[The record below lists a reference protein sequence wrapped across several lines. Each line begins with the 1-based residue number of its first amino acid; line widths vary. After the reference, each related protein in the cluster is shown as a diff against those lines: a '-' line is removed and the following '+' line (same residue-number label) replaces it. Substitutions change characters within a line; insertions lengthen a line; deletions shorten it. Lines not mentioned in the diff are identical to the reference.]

1 MEKRIP
7 PSTWTR
13 LKHAFSMTDSKRFF
27 LIPIGIKRIELNR
40 INYLKL
46 LTNCPVKT
54 VSSSKKHFK
63 MACRSHKIRWPRCLS
78 LIARLTS
85 QASPSKSTTQTH
97 AKIITSLN
105 NSKMILI
112 KSAIT
117 CRKSKT
123 AYTKK
128 VISKKL
134 LLHVFLRLTRRLYAQ
149 QFILA
154 MGSHSSSLN

>member
-13 LKHAFSMTDSKRFF
+13 LKHAFSMINSKRLF
-27 LIPIGIKRIELNR
+27 LTLQGIKRIELNR
-40 INYLKL
+40 ISFLKL

-63 MACRSHKIRWPRCLS
+63 MACRSRKLRWLRCLS
-78 LIARLTS
+78 LQVIHNLQVR
-85 QASPSKSTTQTH
+85 PSKSTSQTH
-97 AKIITSLN
+97 AKIIASLN
-105 NSKMILI
+105 NFKMILI
-112 KSAIT
+112 KSAMK
-117 CRKSKT
+117 CLRSKA

-149 QFILA
+149 QFILE
-154 MGSHSSSLN
+154 MESHSSSLN